1 VSGRR
6 LPSAASLRNPA
17 GTTLSP
23 AGRGADRGVM
33 EIPVA
38 VLAVALLAGTLLA
51 HRPGWTT
58 GLRRAA
64 AARWRA
70 QVHLWDVYLSAD
82 EWRSPVADPAVTLHW
97 VGRRLEGSVLPD
109 RPR

>member
-1 VSGRR
+1 
-6 LPSAASLRNPA
+6 
-17 GTTLSP
+17 
-23 AGRGADRGVM
+23 M

-38 VLAVALLAGTLLA
+38 VLTVALLAGTLLA
-51 HRPGWTT
+51 RRPGWTT
-58 GLRRAA
+58 GLRPAA
-64 AARWRA
+64 AAHWRA
-70 QVHLWDVYLSAD
+70 HAHLRAADLSAD